1 MIKSAASL
9 LLFLGIASLA
19 SGCSSRLYEPKE
31 PVIIEHEDG
40 YVEALPP
47 AECPDWRNH
56 HLPNYGNTVLSNFG
70 CAHARNIAAMV
81 EDPADLAGEYRSTV
95 SPDADRAV
103 GVIGGYK
110 TSAQPV
116 ADDAQGGGEPAGGGS

>member
-9 LLFLGIASLA
+9 LFLLVVAALA
-19 SGCSSRLYEPKE
+19 SGCTSRLYEPKE
-31 PVIIEHEDG
+31 PVIVEHEDG

-81 EDPADLAGEYRSTV
+81 EDPADLAGKSRRTAA
-95 SPDADRAV
+95 PDADRAAS
-103 GVIGGYK
+103 IISGYK
-110 TSAQPV
+110 ASAQPTTM
-116 ADDAQGGGEPAGGGS
+116 DTQGGAPAGGGS